1 MFRPVPSSPMLKA
14 LSSIVASLAIVMM
27 GSSALAASSK
37 DRSSHERTETRPA
50 GLNGDVAAGRQI
62 FAARCSAC
70 HGADAEG
77 GVVAPTLNRVFG
89 EAAARSKFARYSNAL
104 KTSGLVW
111 TPVNLDGF
119 LASPGKLVP
128 GSTMMTVVSNPSDR
142 INLIAYL
149 ASLNVETNPKQRH

>member
-1 MFRPVPSSPMLKA
+1 MFRPVPSSPTLKA
-14 LSSIVASLAIVMM
+14 LATIVASLVIVMM
-27 GSSALAASSK
+27 GSSSVAASSK
-37 DRSSHERTETRPA
+37 DRASHERSETRPA
-50 GLNGDVAAGRQI
+50 GLKGDVAQGRQI

-89 EAAARSKFARYSNAL
+89 EAAAGSRFARYSNAL

-111 TPVNLDGF
+111 TPVNLDEF
-119 LASPGKLVP
+119 LAAPGTLVP
-128 GSTMMTVVSNPSDR
+128 GSTMTTVVSSPSDR

-149 ASLNVETNPKQRH
+149 ASLNVETNSKHGH